1 MDDGKRNNHARNR
14 RVNSGGDVGDGDFL
28 DAQGNASWFKEE
40 DWFTFEEAMTL
51 MECSRGQ
58 LNEWI
63 REMKVSATFAPMTE
77 GHGEWLVHWTSVMD
91 VPETKKPP
99 PPTK

>member
-1 MDDGKRNNHARNR
+1 
-14 RVNSGGDVGDGDFL
+14 
-28 DAQGNASWFKEE
+28 
-40 DWFTFEEAMTL
+40 MTL
-51 MECSRGQ
+51 MECSRRQ

-91 VPETKKPP
+91 VPEESQE
-99 PPTK
+99 